1 MTKTEAG
8 QTYMDITLSD
18 PEGNPVALSSLVGE
32 GKYVLLDFWASW
44 CGPCM
49 QEVPYL
55 VDTYA
60 TYHDKGLEI
69 YGVSLDQNADD
80 WKEALSENKM
90 TWTNVMADGD
100 AGKEAQENYA
110 IQSIPS
116 NFLIG
121 PDGKIVARNLRG
133 DDLKAKISELLDK

>member
-1 MTKTEAG
+1 MKKVTDRVE
-8 QTYMDITLSD
+8 
-18 PEGNPVALSSLVGE
+18 N
-32 GKYVLLDFWASW
+32 
-44 CGPCM
+44 
-49 QEVPYL
+49 
-55 VDTYA
+55 YA
-60 TYHDKGLEI
+60 TNKHKGLEI